1 MYFWGMSQSIID
13 ICMLQFLTVIAF
25 FFLFAVLSVLGS
37 YIMKFFKLYLQAVKL
52 VIDSWR
58 VDMFVIEKWLFNP
71 INIVCSNLL
80 CIMLMWPLHHFWL
93 VLWLPIFS
101 IFKLFFFF
109 CIYISS
115 WRLDVFVSLQRFYF
129 RFVWVL
135 FKLLRNSLFF
145 QFLCLSVLDGT
156 RAMFSF
162 VISFPDTEANL
173 SE

>member
-145 QFLCLSVLDGT
+145 QFLCLSVLNGT
-156 RAMFSF
+156 RAMFSS